1 MTACPDKAMLLE
13 ALLDGELDA
22 MHAAEVEAHVA
33 GCAGCRAA
41 LDDLTTVRAMLRA
54 PAVRETA
61 PERLK
66 ARLAAAAAP
75 ERAPANDDRPV
86 AAGWR
91 LAGLGGRAGVA
102 AFGGGFG
109 VAACFALALIAMPM
123 LGAGAIE
130 DELVAGHVRSLQAS
144 HLIDVATSDQHVV
157 KPWFDGKLDFAPPV
171 IDLAQQGF
179 PIVGGRL
186 DYVDHRAVAAVVYKR
201 GRHLIN
207 LFIWPDA
214 KAAAPGRHTRDGYT
228 LLDWRQGGMV
238 YWAVSDANPNDL
250 STFEDLLQARTPR

>member
-22 MHAAEVEAHVA
+22 IHAAEMEAHVA

-41 LDDLTTVRAMLRA
+41 LDDLTAMRLMLQT
-54 PAVRETA
+54 PGVREPA

-66 ARLAAAAAP
+66 VRIAAGIAPSAAA
-75 ERAPANDDRPV
+75 ANDDRPV
-86 AAGWR
+86 SALR
-91 LAGLGGRAGVA
+91 RRAPMA
-102 AFGGGFG
+102 AFGGVVGL
-109 VAACFALALIAMPM
+109 AACFALALIITPM
-123 LGAGAIE
+123 LSSGALE

-207 LFIWPDA
+207 LFIWPEA
-214 KAAAPGRHTRDGYT
+214 KPAPAGRHTRDGYT
-228 LLDWRQGGMV
+228 LLDWSQGGMT
-238 YWAVSDANPNDL
+238 YWAVSDVNPNDL
-250 STFEDLLQARTPR
+250 TLFESLHQAHAPR

>member
-22 MHAAEVEAHVA
+22 VHAAEVEAHAA

-41 LDDLTTVRAMLRA
+41 LDDLNAMRLRLRA
-54 PAVRETA
+54 AGVREAA

-66 ARLAAAAAP
+66 ARIAAAIEPAGS
-75 ERAPANDDRPV
+75 PANDDRPV
-86 AAGWR
+86 SALRRRATLAAF
-91 LAGLGGRAGVA
+91 GGVAGVA
-102 AFGGGFG
+102 A
-109 VAACFALALIAMPM
+109 CLALALIVMPI
-123 LGAGAIE
+123 LNAGALE

-171 IDLAQQGF
+171 IDLAPQGF

-186 DYVDHRAVAAVVYKR
+186 DYVDHRAVAAVVYRR

-214 KAAAPGRHTRDGYT
+214 KPGPAGRHTRDGYT

-238 YWAVSDANPNDL
+238 YWGS
-250 STFEDLLQARTPR
+250 RT

>member
-22 MHAAEVEAHVA
+22 VHAAEVEAHVA

-41 LDDLTTVRAMLRA
+41 LEDLTALRLMLRT
-54 PAVRETA
+54 PGVREPA

-66 ARLAAAAAP
+66 ARIAATIAPAAAA
-75 ERAPANDDRPV
+75 ANDDRPV
-86 AAGWR
+86 STLR
-91 LAGLGGRAGVA
+91 RRAPLA
-102 AFGGGFG
+102 AFGGAVG
-109 VAACFALALIAMPM
+109 VAACVALALIVTPM
-123 LGAGAIE
+123 LGTGALE

-171 IDLAQQGF
+171 IDLAPQGF

-207 LFIWPDA
+207 LFIWPQT
-214 KAAAPGRHTRDGYT
+214 KAAPAGRHTRDGYT
-228 LLDWRQGGMV
+228 LLDWRQGGMS
-238 YWAVSDANPNDL
+238 YWAVSDVNPNDL
-250 STFEDLLQARTPR
+250 AAFETLMQARAPR

>member
-22 MHAAEVEAHVA
+22 VHAAEVEAHLA

-41 LDDLTTVRAMLRA
+41 LDELTAMRQMLRA
-54 PAVRETA
+54 TGVREAA

-66 ARLAAAAAP
+66 ARIAAAVEPGAA
-75 ERAPANDDRPV
+75 AANDDRPV
-86 AAGWR
+86 SALR
-91 LAGLGGRAGVA
+91 RRAPMA
-102 AFGGGFG
+102 AFGGIVG
-109 VAACFALALIAMPM
+109 VAACFALALIVMP
-123 LGAGAIE
+123 LLNTGALE

-171 IDLAQQGF
+171 IDLASQGF

-214 KAAAPGRHTRDGYT
+214 KPAPAGRHSRDGYT
-228 LLDWRQGGMV
+228 LLDWRQGGMT
-238 YWAVSDANPNDL
+238 YWAVSDVNPNDL
-250 STFEDLLQARTPR
+250 DAFEALLQAHAPR

>member
-22 MHAAEVEAHVA
+22 VHAAEVEAHVA

-41 LDDLTTVRAMLRA
+41 LDDLAAMRLMLRT
-54 PAVRETA
+54 PGVREPA

-66 ARLAAAAAP
+66 TRIAAGVTPAQPA
-75 ERAPANDDRPV
+75 ANDDRPV
-86 AAGWR
+86 SALR
-91 LAGLGGRAGVA
+91 RRAPVA
-102 AFGGGFG
+102 AFGGVVG
-109 VAACFALALIAMPM
+109 VAACFALALIVMPM
-123 LGAGAIE
+123 LSSGALE

-207 LFIWPDA
+207 LFIWPGSKPPA
-214 KAAAPGRHTRDGYT
+214 VGRHTRDGYT
-228 LLDWRQGGMV
+228 LLDWSQGGMT
-238 YWAVSDANPNDL
+238 YWAVSDVNPNDL
-250 STFEDLLQARTPR
+250 TLFESLHQAHAPR

>member
-1 MTACPDKAMLLE
+1 MTDCPDKAMLLE

-22 MHAAEVEAHVA
+22 VHAAEVEAHVA

-41 LDDLTTVRAMLRA
+41 LDELTAMRLMLRA
-54 PAVRETA
+54 PGVREAA

-66 ARLAAAAAP
+66 VRIAAAITPDRAA
-75 ERAPANDDRPV
+75 ANDDRPV
-86 AAGWR
+86 SMLR
-91 LAGLGGRAGVA
+91 RRAPMA
-102 AFGGGFG
+102 AFGGVMG
-109 VAACFALALIAMPM
+109 VAACFALALIVTPM
-123 LGAGAIE
+123 LSAGALE
-130 DELVAGHVRSLQAS
+130 DELVASHVRSLQAS

-171 IDLAQQGF
+171 IDLAAQGF

-186 DYVDHRAVAAVVYKR
+186 DYVDHRSVAAVVYKR

-214 KAAAPGRHTRDGYT
+214 KPAPAGRHTRDGYT
-228 LLDWRQGGMV
+228 LLDWRQGGMT
-238 YWAVSDANPNDL
+238 YWAVSDVNPNDL
-250 STFEDLLQARTPR
+250 GAFETLLQARAPR

>member
-1 MTACPDKAMLLE
+1 MTACPDKTMLLE

-41 LDDLTTVRAMLRA
+41 LDELTAMRLMLRT
-54 PAVRETA
+54 PGVREPA

-66 ARLAAAAAP
+66 ARIAAEIAP
-75 ERAPANDDRPV
+75 SASAANDDRPIS
-86 AAGWR
+86 ALR
-91 LAGLGGRAGVA
+91 RRAPMA
-102 AFGGGFG
+102 AFGGVMGA
-109 VAACFALALIAMPM
+109 AACFALALIVMPM
-123 LGAGAIE
+123 LSSGALE
-130 DELVAGHVRSLQAS
+130 DELVAGHVRSLQAT

-171 IDLAQQGF
+171 IDLAPQGF

-207 LFIWPDA
+207 LFIWPGS
-214 KAAAPGRHTRDGYT
+214 KPAAAGRQTRDGYT
-228 LLDWRQGGMV
+228 LLDWSRGGMT
-238 YWAVSDANPNDL
+238 YWAVSDVNPTDL
-250 STFEDLLQARTPR
+250 AQFETLHQAREPR